1 MKIAWSGGIL
11 DNTKWNWM
19 NEFEII
25 KWNWMDQMKLDN
37 LD

>member
-1 MKIAWSGGIL
+1 MKIAWNGGIL

-25 KWNWMDQMKLDN
+25 KWNWMKLNFMKVR
-37 LD
+37 